1 MILIQ
6 EQLSNNRMIVE
17 KDGKGGIVCLVTSST
32 HDRKS
37 RTNVTTKK
45 GKYNLKVNAL
55 TDVGTLLYYL

>member
-1 MILIQ
+1 
-6 EQLSNNRMIVE
+6 MIVE